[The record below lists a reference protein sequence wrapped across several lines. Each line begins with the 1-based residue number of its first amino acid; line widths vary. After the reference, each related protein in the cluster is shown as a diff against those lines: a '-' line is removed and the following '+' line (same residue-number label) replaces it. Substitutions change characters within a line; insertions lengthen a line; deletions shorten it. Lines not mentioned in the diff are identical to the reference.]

1 MKNTKRNKISI
12 NLAIFNKKKQM
23 NKITSQSIIISFML
37 VFAGFVHAGKIQ
49 KPEEQSGYEKSKDV
63 GLKAPKGAEVLFDGT
78 MKSVKK
84 NWEMWPKKDM
94 EITWKIMEN
103 PNGKGKTLMT
113 DGGKKWG
120 THDLVTKKKYFSYEG
135 HVEFNMMG
143 ARGDG
148 KPDGYTNS
156 GVYMQNRYEI
166 QIESPKGKNI
176 EDPYNWK
183 IGGHGIAAFCM
194 DRVPD
199 RNAWRPNGQW
209 HAFHFIF
216 KDAKWE
222 GGKKIANARATVW
235 WNGIKVHENAEIQKA
250 NGGIKVTSAPGGLK
264 LQEHGQDVRYR
275 NVWMIDQGS

>member
-1 MKNTKRNKISI
+1 MSTAAPTR
-12 NLAIFNKKKQM
+12 
-23 NKITSQSIIISFML
+23 IISLITIFTL
-37 VFAGFVHAGKIQ
+37 AGFLHAGK
-49 KPEEQSGYEKSKDV
+49 KPEEQKGYDKSKDV
-63 GLKAPKGAEVLFDGT
+63 GLKAPAEAEVLFDGT
-78 MKSVKK
+78 MDSVRKK
-84 NWEMWPKKDM
+84 WVMWPKEDM
-94 EITWKIMEN
+94 EITWKIMDN

-113 DGGKKWG
+113 DGGKRWG
-120 THDLVTKKKYFSYEG
+120 THDLVTKKKYTDYEG
-135 HVEFNMMG
+135 HVEFIMMG

-148 KPDGYTNS
+148 KSEGYTNS

-176 EDPYNWK
+176 QDPYNWK

-216 KDAKWE
+216 KDAKWD
-222 GGKKIANARATVW
+222 GDKKTANARATVW
-235 WNGIKVHENAEIQKA
+235 WNGIKVHDDAEVKKA

-275 NVWMIDQGS
+275 NVWIIDQAK

>member
-1 MKNTKRNKISI
+1 MRTYTLGSI
-12 NLAIFNKKKQM
+12 FSSIALLA
-23 NKITSQSIIISFML
+23 L
-37 VFAGFVHAGKIQ
+37 AGVLHAGK
-49 KPEEQSGYEKSKDV
+49 KPEEQNGYDKSKDV

-78 MKSVKK
+78 MDSVRK

-94 EITWKIMEN
+94 EITWKIMDN

-113 DGGKKWG
+113 DGGKRWG
-120 THDLVTKKKYFSYEG
+120 THDLVTKKKYSDYEG
-135 HVEFNMMG
+135 HVEFIMMG

-183 IGGHGIAAFCM
+183 IGPHGIAAFCM

-209 HAFHFIF
+209 HAFHFVF

-222 GGKKIANARATVW
+222 GDKKVANARATVW
-235 WNGIKVHENAEIQKA
+235 WNGIKVHDDAEVKKA

-275 NVWMIDQGS
+275 NVWIVDQSK